1 MVIFPMLN
9 SQRVKRNIFDEACQ
23 LIFEVAEQN
32 ECECTVWINDQNQKG
47 IHRNTT
53 FGWMNSHFIP
63 SYFGGH
69 RELATRPL
77 VQVLHRGMCQ
87 QPGLFAD
94 CHSRPRAPS
103 TVDFTG
109 IHWIS
114 WDIEPWTNYMTF
126 KWWQFHGKNQLHY
139 VKLWQFGNM
148 RTKRRCF
155 SAESLGQSHIAEG
168 SGRSFFWLIKC
179 ATSARQRYVNI
190 SVQLSTEESSKTTIS
205 RWRLMNSQVMQ
216 GDKLSIACSNEGQRV
231 WSLNKLFCAHS
242 TYIYIMYC

>member
-1 MVIFPMLN
+1 MLYCVINQLLAYDDGDFPNVEFSEGQKKHIWWSL
-9 SQRVKRNIFDEACQ
+9 SAH
-23 LIFEVAEQN
+23 FEVAEQN
-32 ECECTVWINDQNQKG
+32 EWVCTVWINDQNQKG

-168 SGRSFFWLIKC
+168 SGRSFFL
-179 ATSARQRYVNI
+179 
-190 SVQLSTEESSKTTIS
+190 
-205 RWRLMNSQVMQ
+205 
-216 GDKLSIACSNEGQRV
+216 
-231 WSLNKLFCAHS
+231 
-242 TYIYIMYC
+242 TY